1 MKVAVITSTR
11 GRKTIQKAHL
21 SILNQTYPATH
32 YVFAHGKDCWNA
44 VDKNMDGCNA
54 QIVYLPRANGGGG
67 FGMAPVF
74 AMAGYCVTEDIVFY
88 LDDDNWYEPD
98 HIESLVEIIKKND
111 LGWAY
116 SLRRIVDHE
125 GNWICD
131 DNCESLGAHH
141 NSHHQHLVDNSCY
154 AVRTDVARRYGYAWY
169 VPVISD
175 RNFFK
180 VLVEAGMTFGA
191 TGKHSVNYSLSLDGT
206 GGMTKEKFLANNELN
221 QQNYKGTS
229 PWLLQSIF
237 KQEQHA

>member
-1 MKVAVITSTR
+1 VKVAVITSTR

-32 YVFAHGKDCWNA
+32 YVFAHGKDCWDA
-44 VDKNMDGCNA
+44 VDKNMNGCNA

-74 AMAGYCVTEDIVFY
+74 AMAGYCVTEDVVFY
-88 LDDDNWYEPD
+88 LDDDNWYED
-98 HIESLVEIIKKND
+98 NHIESLVEIIDKNN

-125 GNWICD
+125 GNFICD
-131 DNCESLGAHH
+131 DNCESLGAHS

-229 PWLLQSIF
+229 PWLLHSIF
-237 KQEQHA
+237 KQNHG